1 MKRSEI
7 NKYITEAKELFSYVS
22 FYLPPFGHWTPEEWE
37 GKGEET
43 EEIRA
48 NQLGWDIT
56 DYGEG
61 DYLSMGLLLFTI
73 RNGNYKNRV
82 KYPKGYAEK
91 IMIVKEEQICPMHFH
106 WKKRE
111 DIINRGGGNLVL
123 ELYRADKNED
133 LSDEPFSV
141 TVDGVRRQ
149 CKPGEIV
156 TLTPGESI
164 CLEPFV
170 YHRFYGEKGKGT
182 VVVGEVSD
190 VNDDD
195 NDNRFLT
202 PLKRFPAIIEDEKPV
217 HLLCNEYSS
226 LVQAD

>member
-7 NKYITEAKELFSYVS
+7 NYYIKEAKELFEGIS
-22 FYLPPFGHWTPEEWE
+22 FKLPPFGLWSPEEWAKIGHE
-37 GKGEET
+37 AD
-43 EEIRA
+43 EIRD
-48 NQLGWDIT
+48 NQLGWDVT

-61 DYLSMGLLLFTI
+61 DFKAMGLLLFTI
-73 RNGNYKNRV
+73 RNGNYHSRS

-91 IMIVKEEQICPMHFH
+91 IMVLKEEQVCPMHFH
-106 WKKRE
+106 WNKRE

-123 ELYRADKNED
+123 ELFMADENDE
-133 LSDEPFSV
+133 LSDKEF
-141 TVDGVRRQ
+141 TVPIDGVRKN

-164 CLEPFV
+164 CLEPYV

-182 VVVGEVSD
+182 VIVGEVSD

-195 NDNRFLT
+195 NDNRFHT
-202 PLKRFPAIIEDEKPV
+202 ALKRFPSIVEDEEPI
-217 HLLCNEYSS
+217 HLLCNEYPI
-226 LVQAD
+226 AR